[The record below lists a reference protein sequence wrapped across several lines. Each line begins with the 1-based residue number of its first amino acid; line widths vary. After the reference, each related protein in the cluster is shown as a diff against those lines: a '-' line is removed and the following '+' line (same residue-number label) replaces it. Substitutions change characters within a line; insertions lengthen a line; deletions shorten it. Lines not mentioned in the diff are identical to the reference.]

1 MIEYSAFTNYIIF
14 RTEKLFE
21 DKVRLG
27 GENGRELYI
36 DPSYDPQRHTR
47 CFGEVVS
54 VPSQLTNAILHQEH
68 SGMPGYKESS
78 PYSYKFINDIQM
90 DVLPSDKIFF
100 HFNTIP
106 GALKSNGIVHEE
118 GVFPNRTYYL
128 KVRYDQVI
136 CAARTTLTSDSVV
149 TNIIPIGGYTL
160 IDPDFESWD
169 DILVPT
175 YSNIMD
181 KAGKPQLRPKSQ
193 WLQKKVAPS
202 YKYLTGFVRHV
213 GSPLIGD
220 ETEIEVGQKIW
231 YRQNADWQVKIEERD
246 YFVVRQRHIIGKEV
260 DGKFS
265 PTRGYMLV
273 TPIKPGT
280 LTPVTGLTIPDGY
293 VKRGLVHTPGRNKFE
308 VGQLVD
314 FGQSHRTEIVLNGQK
329 YLHIQGADCFA
340 HR

>member
-1 MIEYSAFTNYIIF
+1 MMEYAAFTDYI
-14 RTEKLFE
+14 LFKTDRLFI
-21 DKVRLG
+21 DKVKIG
-27 GENGRELYI
+27 GENGRELFF
-36 DPSYDPQRHTR
+36 DPSFDPRRHAQIS
-47 CFGEVVS
+47 GEVTS
-54 VPSQLTNAILHQEH
+54 VPGILSSKAITQEH
-68 SGMPGYKESS
+68 RGMPSYHESS
-78 PYSYKFINDIQM
+78 PFKCKFVSDIQM
-90 DVLPSDKIFF
+90 EVQPGDKIYY
-100 HFNTIP
+100 HFNTI
-106 GALKSNGIVHEE
+106 KTENIVSEE

-149 TNIIPIGGYTL
+149 TNIIPIGEYTL

-280 LTPVTGLTIPDGY
+280 LTPVTGLTIPEGY

-314 FGQSHRTEIVLNGQK
+314 FGQSHRTEIVLDGQK